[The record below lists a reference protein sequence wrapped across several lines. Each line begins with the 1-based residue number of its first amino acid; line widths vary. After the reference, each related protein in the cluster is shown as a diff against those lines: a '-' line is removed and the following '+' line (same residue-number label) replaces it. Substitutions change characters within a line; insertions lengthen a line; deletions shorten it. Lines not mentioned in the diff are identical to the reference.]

1 MNHEGLCVGSRGAV
15 YAAHV
20 LTTLPLFPLNTV
32 LVPGLVMPLHI
43 FEPRY
48 CELIENLLS
57 NPDINTREFGIIAV
71 RDGRSLEENGVEALY
86 DVGTAAV
93 LRNVDRVEDGLFDI
107 VTLGSRRFLIQDVD
121 ISAPL
126 ATATVEFLDEPTG
139 DVSPRQLQ
147 QVAQRFTTYRT
158 VLGGRFDD
166 GDASTDD
173 LPEEATVLSYLITA
187 SMVLPT
193 NERQA
198 LLSAVDAQERLTLAS
213 TLLARENAIIAV
225 LSAVPAIDLLPPISS
240 PN

>member
-1 MNHEGLCVGSRGAV
+1 
-15 YAAHV
+15 V
-20 LTTLPLFPLNTV
+20 LSTLPLFPLNTV

-48 CELIENLLS
+48 CELIEMLLS
-57 NPDINTREFGIIAV
+57 NPDENTREFGIIAV

-93 LRNVDRVEDGLFDI
+93 LRKVDRLDDGQFDI
-107 VTLGSRRFLIQDVD
+107 VTIGSRRFLIHAVD
-121 ISAPL
+121 TSAPL
-126 ATATVEFLDEPTG
+126 ATATVEFLEDPTS

-158 VLGGRFDD
+158 VLGGRLDD
-166 GDASTDD
+166 GDASADD
-173 LPEEATVLSYLITA
+173 LPAEATVLSYLITA

-198 LLSAVDAQERLTLAS
+198 LLSAVDAKERLTLAS
-213 TLLARENAIIAV
+213 TLLARENGIIAV
-225 LSAVPAIDLLPPISS
+225 LSAVPAIDLLPSIDS